1 MFVATGFNQQDI
13 VKDRLVLWLDA
24 NDKTSYPGTG
34 TTWTN
39 LTGNSNNNAILVN
52 GPTFTGSN
60 GGAVVF
66 DGTNDYAY
74 IPATNNLSFNNSS
87 FTYSL
92 TFSIPNWT
100 FSGERIVMEYGS
112 AGFDGYYQL
121 TFYPNATTF
130 RTLGIN
136 GYNTWFDT
144 TVNFLADQNY
154 NVVLT
159 YNLAASLASL
169 YVNGVLVN
177 SATRTGTSQATP
189 QILYIYSRGGGAIF
203 QKGNLYNILA
213 YNKALSAQ
221 EVLQNYNANKNR
233 FGL

>member
-13 VKDRLVLWLDA
+13 VKDGLVLWLDA
-24 NDKTSYPGTG
+24 NDKTSYSGTG
-34 TTWTN
+34 TAWTN
-39 LTGNSNNNAILVN
+39 LTGNSNNNAVLVN
-52 GPTFTGSN
+52 GPTFTGNN

-74 IPATNNLSFNNSS
+74 IPATNNLSFNSSS

-100 FSGERIVMEYGS
+100 FSTERIVMEYGS
-112 AGFDGYYQL
+112 AGYNGYYQL

-136 GYNTWFDT
+136 GYNTWFDS
-144 TVNFLADQNY
+144 TVNFANDQNY

-169 YVNGVLVN
+169 YVNSVLIN
-177 SATRTGTSQATP
+177 SATRTGTSGATP
-189 QILYIYSRGGGAIF
+189 QILYIYSRGGGTIF
-203 QKGNLYNILA
+203 QKGNLYSILA

-221 EVLQNYNANKNR
+221 EVLQNYNTNKNR

>member
-13 VKDRLVLWLDA
+13 VKDGLVLWLDA
-24 NDKTSYPGTG
+24 NDKTSYSGTG
-34 TTWTN
+34 TTWKN
-39 LTGNSNNNAILVN
+39 LTGNSNNNAVLVN
-52 GPTFTGSN
+52 GPTFTGNN

-92 TFSIPNWT
+92 TFSIPNWI
-100 FSGERIVMEYGS
+100 FSSERIVMEYGVN
-112 AGFDGYYQL
+112 GYNGYYQL

-130 RTLGIN
+130 RTLGIG
-136 GYNTWFDT
+136 GYSTWFDS
-144 TVNFLADQNY
+144 TVSFDDNQNY

-159 YNLAASLASL
+159 YNLTTSLASL
-169 YVNGVLVN
+169 YVNGTLIN
-177 SATRTGTSQATP
+177 SATRTGTSGVTP
-189 QILYIYSRGGGAIF
+189 QILYIYSRGGINFF

-221 EVLQNYNANKNR
+221 EVLQNYNTNKNR

>member
-1 MFVATGFNQQDI
+1 MGVAGGPDLIQDG
-13 VKDRLVLWLDA
+13 LVLALDA
-24 NDKTSYPGTG
+24 SDRNSYVSGS
-34 TTWTN
+34 TTWFD
-39 LTGNSNNNAILVN
+39 LSGNSNNNAVLVN
-52 GPTFTGSN
+52 GPTFTGSY

-100 FSGERIVMEYGS
+100 FTSERIVLEYGS
-112 AGFDGYYQL
+112 AGYNGYYQF

-169 YVNGVLVN
+169 YVNGVLAN
-177 SATRTGTSQATP
+177 STTITGTSQATP
-189 QILYIYSRGGGAIF
+189 QILYIYSRAGGNYF
-203 QKGNLYNILA
+203 QKGNLHTLSA
-213 YNKALSAQ
+213 YNRALTAS
-221 EVLQNYNANKNR
+221 EVLQNYNATKTR

>member
-1 MFVATGFNQQDI
+1 MS
-13 VKDRLVLWLDA
+13 VKGGPNTVTSGLVLELDA
-24 NDKTSYPGTG
+24 GNIKSYQSGS
-34 TTWTN
+34 TTWRN
-39 LTGNSNNNAILVN
+39 LTGNNNNNAVLVN
-52 GPTFTGSN
+52 GPTFTGSY

-100 FSGERIVMEYGS
+100 FTNERIVLEYGNQ
-112 AGFDGYYQL
+112 GYNGYYQF

-130 RTLGIN
+130 RTLGIS
-136 GYNTWFDT
+136 GYSTWFDT
-144 TVNFLADQNY
+144 TVDFLADQNY

-159 YNLAASLASL
+159 YNLATSLVSL
-169 YVNGVLVN
+169 YINGVLVN
-177 SATRTGTSQATP
+177 SAARTGTSGATP
-189 QILYIYSRGGGAIF
+189 QILYIYSRAGIVSF
-203 QKGNLYNILA
+203 QKGNLYNLSA
-213 YNKALSAQ
+213 YNRALPAQ
-221 EVLQNYNANKNR
+221 EVLQNYNATKTR

>member
-1 MFVATGFNQQDI
+1 MGVAGGPDLIQ
-13 VKDRLVLWLDA
+13 DRLVLSLDA
-24 NDKTSYPGTG
+24 SDRNSYVSGS
-34 TTWTN
+34 TTWFD
-39 LTGNSNNNAILVN
+39 LSGNSNNNAVLVN

-92 TFSIPNWT
+92 TFSVPNWT

-112 AGFDGYYQL
+112 TGYNGYYQL

-130 RTLGIN
+130 RTLGIA
-136 GYNTWFDT
+136 GYNTWFDS
-144 TVNFLADQNY
+144 TVNFADNQNY

-169 YVNGVLVN
+169 YVNGTLIN
-177 SATRTGTSQATP
+177 SATRTGTSGATP
-189 QILYIYSRGGGAIF
+189 QILYIYSRAGGNYF

-213 YNKALSAQ
+213 YNKALSAD
-221 EVLQNYNANKNR
+221 EVLQNYNAQKSK

>member
-1 MFVATGFNQQDI
+1 MSVRYAISPI
-13 VKDRLVLWLDA
+13 VTNGLVLYLDA
-24 NDKTSYPGTG
+24 ANRQSYTSGSTS
-34 TTWTN
+34 WIN
-39 LTGNSNNNAILVN
+39 LTGNNNNNAVLVN

-92 TFSIPNWT
+92 TFSIPNWA
-100 FSGERIVMEYGS
+100 FSGERIVMEYGMN
-112 AGFDGYYQL
+112 GFNGYYQL

-130 RTLGIN
+130 RTLGIG
-136 GYNTWFDT
+136 GYSTWFDS
-144 TVNFLADQNY
+144 TVNFANDQNY

-169 YVNGVLVN
+169 YVNGVLIN
-177 SATRTGTSQATP
+177 SATITGTSGATP
-189 QILYIYSRGGGAIF
+189 QILYIYSRGGGTIF
-203 QKGNLYNILA
+203 QKGNLYSILA

-221 EVLQNYNANKNR
+221 EVLQNYNATKAR